1 MKLLIKSSVFCLGVL
16 ITLQTHALGEFA
28 KEVTEGVS
36 DTAKTVGDAVSD
48 TASDVKDGFDQTLG
62 MNLTA
67 KEIDHKTSNALA
79 SLYKNTPVAEKL
91 SHSAEAVLVFPEIV
105 KGGIGIGGQYG
116 EGAMRVKGKTT
127 EYYNTVS
134 GSYGLQLGAQKYGY
148 AMFFM
153 TKDAI
158 NYLKDN
164 SDGWE
169 VGVGP
174 SVVVVDKGLAKTLTT
189 TTAKDSIYVFI
200 FNQKGLMGGLGV
212 QGTKITQIHPK

>member
-1 MKLLIKSSVFCLGVL
+1 
-16 ITLQTHALGEFA
+16 
-28 KEVTEGVS
+28 
-36 DTAKTVGDAVSD
+36 
-48 TASDVKDGFDQTLG
+48 
-62 MNLTA
+62 
-67 KEIDHKTSNALA
+67 
-79 SLYKNTPVAEKL
+79 
-91 SHSAEAVLVFPEIV
+91 
-105 KGGIGIGGQYG
+105 
-116 EGAMRVKGKTT
+116 MRVKGKTT

-153 TKDAI
+153 TKDSI